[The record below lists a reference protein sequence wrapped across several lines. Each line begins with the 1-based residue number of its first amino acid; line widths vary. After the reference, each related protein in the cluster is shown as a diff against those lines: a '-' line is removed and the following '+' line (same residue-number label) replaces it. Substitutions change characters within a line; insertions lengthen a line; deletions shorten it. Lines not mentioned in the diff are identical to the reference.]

1 MMIKKSSKTS
11 SARNKRANEHHKQDT
26 NISASNIKST
36 GDELKNS
43 LTQLLNS
50 SHSTQESTNTGSKFV
65 SIPQDDTWV
74 EV

>member
-1 MMIKKSSKTS
+1 MMLKKSPKTS
-11 SARNKRANEHHKQDT
+11 AARNKRANEHHMQDT

-50 SHSTQESTNTGSKFV
+50 SHSTQESTNKGSKFV

>member
-11 SARNKRANEHHKQDT
+11 SARNKRVNEHHKQDN

-50 SHSTQESTNTGSKFV
+50 NQSAQESTNTGSKFV

>member
-1 MMIKKSSKTS
+1 MIKKTS
-11 SARNKRANEHHKQDT
+11 SSRNKRANEQHRQDT
-26 NISASNIKST
+26 NISSSNIKST
-36 GDELKNS
+36 GEELKSS
-43 LTQLLNS
+43 LTKLLNS